1 MAPAAKCDLFMECK
15 DGSIYNVDDICA
27 RLMER
32 GQMIILADVQKVS
45 DKSQFS
51 SWLKMLNK
59 REMEGSHL
67 NVASA
72 ICEKRANTIC
82 DGERLKVVR

>member
-51 SWLKMLNK
+51 S
-59 REMEGSHL
+59 
-67 NVASA
+67 
-72 ICEKRANTIC
+72 
-82 DGERLKVVR
+82 